1 METKNTSV
9 LAGLVRK
16 TSPMSGL
23 SRGTG
28 STAISRGAAAFS
40 SNLSNNSEN
49 LQKILDAS
57 SDETRIEFKKLTSM
71 FTENM
76 NKTGEKQISAL
87 KEIADQMEKIKNADS
102 RLAVGFD
109 EIKQSMVGGKASAFT
124 RGVLSKKSSGLKG
137 LRERS
142 QIESTLGKGLD
153 TEDPTVN
160 ILEENNKLLKQ
171 ISENTESMG
180 SGGGL
185 LETLGNVA
193 TALMGLKFLSNFLPG
208 GEGERDD
215 GQFSTIGDPLQ
226 VDQTTEGGTTVTR
239 PDGTTVQLEENVLDN
254 TGVDETLA
262 VRAGTAIVNAVPLG
276 RKGLEAAGRGGARV
290 AGNALANVAGGVGDA
305 ATRKLKGIG
314 TNAAGAHFNKKT
326 GQIVSREASEA
337 VSKNISKLIGSKVAK
352 AMPGIIGKS
361 IPFAGALIGLGQGI
375 FRAVK
380 GDLVGAALSAGSG
393 LAGPLSAI
401 TLGAADI
408 AREIYKEVYDVA
420 PEDDPDGGVE
430 RLASIA
436 DLTISE
442 MKKAWDNFNADET
455 LTENTPEAIINKARE
470 DGIVEDT
477 TNRRGK
483 VTGQTINQERLSEV
497 NDAAQLQEIVDT
509 GDLSVPQQRMLE
521 NRIAEIQAATPAM
534 ANIEGVTPMGA
545 DTVATSAVPTAMAVD
560 NVTTAASDSSGG
572 GAAPIVHNVT
582 NNNNNSSNSSPT
594 NVFASNVR
602 NQGSSWNR
610 YNDRILMG

>member
-1 METKNTSV
+1 METNNNSSV
-9 LAGLVRK
+9 LANLVRK
-16 TSPMSGL
+16 ASPMSGL
-23 SRGTG
+23 SRETG

-40 SNLSNNSEN
+40 SNISNNSEN
-49 LQKILDAS
+49 LQKILDSS
-57 SDETRIEFKKLTSM
+57 SDETRLEFKKLTSM
-71 FTENM
+71 FVDNM

-109 EIKQSMVGGKASAFT
+109 EIKQSMVGSRASAFT
-124 RGVLSKKSSGLKG
+124 RGVLSKRSSGLKG

-208 GEGERDD
+208 GGGERDD
-215 GQFSTIGDPLQ
+215 GQFNTIGDPLQ

-239 PDGTTVQLEENVLDN
+239 TDGTSVQLEENVLDN

-262 VRAGTAIVNAVPLG
+262 ARAGTRLARATVG
-276 RKGLEAAGRGGARV
+276 RETLEAAGRGGARV
-290 AGNALANVAGGVGDA
+290 AGNALANVAGEVGDA
-305 ATRKLKGIG
+305 AARRVQGIG
-314 TNAAGAHFNKKT
+314 TNSAGQFINRQT
-326 GQIVSREASEA
+326 GQFVSKEASEA

-361 IPFAGALIGLGQGI
+361 IPFAGALIGLGQGL

-393 LAGPLSAI
+393 VAGPLTAI

-408 AREIYKEVYDVA
+408 AREIYKEVYGVA
-420 PEDDPDGGVE
+420 PEDDPDGGME
-430 RLASIA
+430 RLAAIG
-436 DLTISE
+436 DLTITE

-455 LTENTPEAIINKARE
+455 LAENTPEAIINKARE

-477 TNRRGK
+477 TNRRGR

-509 GDLSVPQQRMLE
+509 GELSVPQQRMLE

-534 ANIEGVTPMGA
+534 ANIEGLSPMGA
-545 DTVATSAVPTAMAVD
+545 DTVATSTVPTAAAVETITD
-560 NVTTAASDSSGG
+560 FASGTQVAS
-572 GAAPIVHNVT
+572 APVVNNIT
-582 NNNNNSSNSSPT
+582 NNTNNSSNSSPT

-602 NQGSSWNR
+602 NQGSSLSR
-610 YNDRILMG
+610 YNDRVFMG

>member
-1 METKNTSV
+1 METNKNSSV
-9 LAGLVRK
+9 LANLVRK
-16 TSPMSGL
+16 ASPMSGL

-49 LQKILDAS
+49 LQKILDSS
-57 SDETRIEFKKLTSM
+57 SDETRLEFKKLTSM
-71 FTENM
+71 FVDNM

-109 EIKQSMVGGKASAFT
+109 EIKQSMVGSRASAFT
-124 RGVLSKKSSGLKG
+124 RGVLSKRSSGLKG

-185 LETLGNVA
+185 LETLGNIA

-208 GEGERDD
+208 GGGERDD
-215 GQFSTIGDPLQ
+215 GEFNTIGDPLQ
-226 VDQTTEGGTTVTR
+226 VNQNTEGGTTVTR
-239 PDGTTVQLEENVLDN
+239 PDGTSVQLEENVLDN
-254 TGVDETLA
+254 TGADETLA
-262 VRAGTAIVNAVPLG
+262 ARAVTSVARATIG
-276 RKGLEAAGRGGARV
+276 REGLEAAGRGGARA
-290 AGNALANVAGGVGDA
+290 AGNLMSKAGTAALNTMPTKAGVAILEAGDTTA
-305 ATRKLKGIG
+305 A
-314 TNAAGAHFNKKT
+314 KT
-326 GQIVSREASEA
+326 
-337 VSKNISKLIGSKVAK
+337 ISKLITSKITK

-361 IPFAGALIGLGQGI
+361 IPFAGALIGLGQGL

-393 LAGPLSAI
+393 VAGPLTAI

-408 AREIYKEVYDVA
+408 AREIYKEVYGVD
-420 PEDDPDGGVE
+420 PEDDPEGGME
-430 RLASIA
+430 RLAAIG
-436 DLTISE
+436 DLTITE
-442 MKKAWDNFNADET
+442 MKKAWDNFNAEEQ
-455 LTENTPEAIINKARE
+455 LAENTPEAIINKAVE
-470 DGIVEDT
+470 DGIVENR
-477 TNRRGK
+477 TNRRGR

-509 GDLSVPQQRMLE
+509 GELSVPQQRMLE
-521 NRIAEIQAATPAM
+521 NRIAEIQAATPTM
-534 ANIEGVTPMGA
+534 ANIEGISPMGA
-545 DTVATSAVPTAMAVD
+545 DTVATSTVPTAAAVE
-560 NVTTAASDSSGG
+560 NTTDFASDTQVAS
-572 GAAPIVHNVT
+572 APVVNNIT
-582 NNNNNSSNSSPT
+582 NNTNNSSNSSPT

-602 NQGSSWNR
+602 NQGSSLSR
-610 YNDRILMG
+610 YNDRVFMG